1 MEKRIKTL
9 YIITIAAILAFL
21 GMQGY
26 WLYGRYEAS
35 LSEQEDRI
43 LATIKTEMD
52 GYFNSYYSQKKNF
65 SYVTSY
71 SISKSYDSIGSK
83 SFNATIVW
91 YDRDQVKYLPVKDPM
106 KTNEE
111 NIKTVKDFMDNNAN
125 HIKKSY
131 ETSNAPTEGDVW
143 TAMQKADLEFESAM
157 TVDRMDSIMV
167 SIGVNGKSRLVELD
181 TMVWNYSMIRHSFL
195 MRPSAIV
202 NIPYSELDRKIAEV
216 EFTLSVG
223 EVLKDM
229 AGTLAIVGLISVF
242 LITCLVFQI
251 NTVLRLT
258 RLDRMR
264 SSFVTTMI
272 HELKRPISTLKMC
285 LSGLENERMMQ
296 DAEIKTQMLSETRL
310 ALDNLSAYFSKLRD
324 ITFNN
329 VEQIPLNTQS
339 LSLHKLFDDVASSI
353 SAPSDKTVE
362 IINDISQSLEI
373 SADSTHLY
381 NILNNLV
388 ENAMKYSGE
397 SVQIRAAASVVN
409 EDVEIRISDTGNGI
423 SSGDLKHIFKRFFRG
438 KAAAGD
444 QPGMGLGLAYV
455 KLLVEAHGGVIEVES
470 EEGRGTC
477 FIVKLPQ

>member
-1 MEKRIKTL
+1 MEKRIKAL
-9 YIITIAAILAFL
+9 YVVTIAAILAFL
-21 GMQGY
+21 GMQVF

-43 LATIKTEMD
+43 LAAIKTEMD
-52 GYFNSYYSQKKNF
+52 GYFNSYYNQKKNF
-65 SYVTSY
+65 NYVTSY
-71 SISKSYDSIGSK
+71 SISKSYDSNGPK

-91 YDRDQVKYLPVKDPM
+91 YDRDQVKELPVKDPK
-106 KTNEE
+106 KTEEE
-111 NIKTVKDFMDNNAN
+111 NIRTVKDFLDNNDN

-157 TVDRMDSIMV
+157 TADRMDTIMA
-167 SIGVNGKSRLVELD
+167 SIGINSKSRLVELD
-181 TMVWNYSMIRHSFL
+181 TMVWNYSMIRHSSVI
-195 MRPSAIV
+195 RPSAIV

-216 EFTLSVG
+216 EFSLPAG
-223 EVLKDM
+223 EVLMEM
-229 AGTLAIVGLISVF
+229 AGTLAIIGLLSVF
-242 LITCLVFQI
+242 LIMCLVFQI

-264 SSFVTTMI
+264 SGFVTTMI

-329 VEQIPLNTQS
+329 VEQIPLNIQS
-339 LSLHKLFDDVASSI
+339 VNLHNLFDDVSSSI
-353 SAPSDKTVE
+353 SVPGDKTVE

-373 SADSTHLY
+373 SADSTHLF

-397 SVQIRAAASVVN
+397 SVEIRAAASVGN

-423 SSGDLKHIFKRFFRG
+423 SSGDMKHIFKRFFRG

-455 KLLVEAHGGVIEVES
+455 KLLVEAHGGEVTVES

-477 FIVKLPQ
+477 FTIKLPQ